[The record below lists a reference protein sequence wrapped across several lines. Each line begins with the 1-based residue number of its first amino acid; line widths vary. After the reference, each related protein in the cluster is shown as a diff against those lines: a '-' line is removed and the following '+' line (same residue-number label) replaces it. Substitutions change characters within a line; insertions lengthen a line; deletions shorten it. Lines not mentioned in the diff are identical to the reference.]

1 MMKDVKYT
9 ISILSSKYIKNEKLQ
24 SIILNATSEFMQHN
38 IYEKCLFF
46 LRFTKD
52 NIFIVLLNYCFFLMV
67 R

>member
-9 ISILSSKYIKNEKLQ
+9 RSILSSKYITNEKLQ

-38 IYEKCLFF
+38 IWYEKCIFF

-52 NIFIVLLNYCFFLMV
+52 KIFIVLLNYSFF
-67 R
+67 